1 MEAKFVSA
9 PFAASNPIH
18 HELVDILSDP
28 AYTDGMIAVAW
39 AKMSGLRLLE
49 PWLRDFAARGRL
61 RFLIGIDDRLAS
73 ANGLEFILSLGGES
87 VVVYSTTGGIFH
99 PKIYRFSGAH
109 EARVMV
115 GSTNITSGGILHNY
129 EASTSTRLDLTLEP
143 DRAFL
148 ADVDRFLATIWGDAT
163 SRPLTQKLID
173 QLKDADIVTV
183 EGRPSS
189 KVPHRKT
196 ASKDARILGFGGT
209 TEKLAAPVPKPRPF
223 DGLRDRLGLGRR
235 DRARKPLR

>member
-18 HELVDILSDP
+18 HELVSILSDP
-28 AYTDGMIAVAW
+28 DYTEGTIAVAW

-49 PWLRDFAARGRL
+49 PWLREFAARGTL

-73 ANGLEFILSLGGES
+73 ADGLASILSLGGES
-87 VVVYSTTGGIFH
+87 SVVYSTEGGIFH
-99 PKIYRFSGAH
+99 PKVYRFSGPKT
-109 EARVMV
+109 ARVMV

-129 EASTSTRLDLTLEP
+129 EASTSTTLDLSLTP

-148 ADVDRFLATIWGDAT
+148 ADVDAFLETIRGDAT
-163 SRPLTQKLID
+163 TRPLTRGLID
-173 QLKDADIVTV
+173 QLREADIVTV

-189 KVPHRKT
+189 RVSHRKT
-196 ASKDARILGFGGT
+196 ATKDARKLGFGGT
-209 TEKLAAPVPKPRPF
+209 TEPLAKPVPKPSTSLLKKLFGR
-223 DGLRDRLGLGRR
+223 DG
-235 DRARKPLR
+235 